1 MHARAAWPFRVY
13 ARSVPAYALALVSVV
28 PGLAW
33 ADAPPAQCG
42 VATTPFTRV
51 PALPA
56 LNAGGA
62 TTFTMKVAGVGT
74 VWDVDVQTFLRHS
87 YTSDLSV
94 TLTSPAGTT
103 VTLSS
108 RNGADLDDIFNG
120 TLWDDQAKASGG
132 DAVTL
137 ATFTNGVAA
146 PRLSP
151 EEPLAAFRD
160 EDPNGTWTLTVT
172 DFYAPLDTGRLDS
185 WSLTLHTTA
194 GAPFTVTVNPA
205 YAGPSIP
212 TVDLATVTATV
223 TVAAGSLV
231 HPLSD
236 VRLFAGVSHSRSGD
250 LVIALTSPA
259 GTTVTMSSGNG
270 GNVADVFG
278 GALWSD
284 TSQFPVTDEGFT
296 PRIAFSPQEPF
307 ARFAGESTTG
317 TWTLSVRDAVAG
329 QSGTLNSF
337 SLVLEAAPC
346 AYAAPTTEGETEE
359 TGFTNNTAAT
369 ATQMQ
374 MSGGVVGMAIGAIR
388 PIGAAPA
395 GDDIDYWKFNAVAG
409 ARVWATVDA
418 GGVQHAGA
426 TTRDT
431 YVSVVA
437 INGTTLLASDDDDG
451 PGTGG
456 DATLEAGGSSNV
468 AGIVIP
474 TTGTYYLR
482 IHSGSVVDRAIDPY
496 RVYLVVSSEPTRPE
510 ETGFVPVGG
519 TQTLRTTTRIARMR
533 GAITAGET
541 DQYQI
546 NYLPAGSL
554 IFISV
559 DGDPDRATS
568 SFNPRIVFD
577 NTAGLGSPL
586 ITINRAVSQPFVE
599 SMAYYLP
606 AGASAMYFGIG
617 GDINGDYEVMVTVMQ
632 RRVADRQL
640 TRTHS
645 PNPAVPG
652 QNLAATYTLSN
663 LGPADDGPSGFGLV
677 LVPAAGAY
685 QRTTGVGML
694 CSGPPPVGTPLIL
707 CDSILDLPSGGSASA
722 TVTQAISSGVVAP
735 VSQGGSIVPPL
746 APVDLLS
753 QPPAA
758 DYNTVND
765 SVSATI
771 PVAPL
776 ADLSVTATALPPALA
791 AGASFVVTAMVSNTG
806 PSTAGTASL
815 AVVAPA
821 NAAVVSLLAPAGWTC
836 PTLVSCTSPTLA
848 PGASASFSITFST
861 TAAAPGGTVI
871 APVITVATAATDPSP
886 ANNAATASVVITN
899 VTVTDTDGDTLLN
912 DFESTFG
919 LDPLS
924 PVGHN
929 GPAGDP
935 DGDGFTNAEE
945 QMAGTHP
952 LGLVQRYFAEGSTGT
967 FFDERLAIINPSTV
981 ATALVQVRYL
991 RPAPQPAVMQN
1002 FTIHPNTRRTI
1013 EVDTVPGVENTAVSI
1028 VIESDL
1034 VVVADRTLTW
1044 DSTGYGAHSE
1054 TAVSSAST
1062 SWYFAEGTTAS
1073 GFDLF
1078 YLLQNAGTSP
1088 AHVTVTYLRP
1098 APAAPVVRTYVVDPT
1113 SRFNIWVDTEGPEL
1127 SSTDVSA
1134 TITSDKPIIAE
1145 RAMYRDAAG
1154 QTFGAGHDS
1163 VGVTAPAAQW
1173 FLAEGATGPF
1183 FDLFILIA
1191 NPGAA
1196 PADVE
1201 ARYLTPDGSVIVRT
1215 YTVAGQSRYNIW
1227 VDFED
1232 PALADT
1238 AVSTSLSTTNGTR
1251 IIVERALW
1259 WPAPLAN
1266 WYEAHNSAG
1275 ATSTATRWAIAEG
1288 ETGGARGVDTYIL
1301 LANPTSTAASIK
1313 VTLLFEDGT
1322 TTDRTFAVAANS
1334 RFNVWTR
1341 AEFPSTLDRRYGA
1354 IIESLGASAP
1364 GVIVERAMYWDAGGQ
1379 LWAAGT
1385 NALAARLP

>member
-496 RVYLVVSSEPTRPE
+496 RVYLVVSSEPTRRRRRASCPW
-510 ETGFVPVGG
+510 VG
-519 TQTLRTTTRIARMR
+519 
-533 GAITAGET
+533 
-541 DQYQI
+541 
-546 NYLPAGSL
+546 
-554 IFISV
+554 
-559 DGDPDRATS
+559 
-568 SFNPRIVFD
+568 
-577 NTAGLGSPL
+577 
-586 ITINRAVSQPFVE
+586 
-599 SMAYYLP
+599 
-606 AGASAMYFGIG
+606 
-617 GDINGDYEVMVTVMQ
+617 
-632 RRVADRQL
+632 RRRCG
-640 TRTHS
+640 R
-645 PNPAVPG
+645 
-652 QNLAATYTLSN
+652 
-663 LGPADDGPSGFGLV
+663 
-677 LVPAAGAY
+677 
-685 QRTTGVGML
+685 
-694 CSGPPPVGTPLIL
+694 PPVSRA
-707 CDSILDLPSGGSASA
+707 CAARSR
-722 TVTQAISSGVVAP
+722 
-735 VSQGGSIVPPL
+735 
-746 APVDLLS
+746 
-753 QPPAA
+753 PAKRI
-758 DYNTVND
+758 NTR
-765 SVSATI
+765 
-771 PVAPL
+771 
-776 ADLSVTATALPPALA
+776 
-791 AGASFVVTAMVSNTG
+791 
-806 PSTAGTASL
+806 
-815 AVVAPA
+815 
-821 NAAVVSLLAPAGWTC
+821 
-836 PTLVSCTSPTLA
+836 
-848 PGASASFSITFST
+848 ST
-861 TAAAPGGTVI
+861 TC
-871 APVITVATAATDPSP
+871 
-886 ANNAATASVVITN
+886 
-899 VTVTDTDGDTLLN
+899 
-912 DFESTFG
+912 
-919 LDPLS
+919 
-924 PVGHN
+924 
-929 GPAGDP
+929 
-935 DGDGFTNAEE
+935 
-945 QMAGTHP
+945 
-952 LGLVQRYFAEGSTGT
+952 
-967 FFDERLAIINPSTV
+967 
-981 ATALVQVRYL
+981 L
-991 RPAPQPAVMQN
+991 R
-1002 FTIHPNTRRTI
+1002 
-1013 EVDTVPGVENTAVSI
+1013 
-1028 VIESDL
+1028 
-1034 VVVADRTLTW
+1034 
-1044 DSTGYGAHSE
+1044 
-1054 TAVSSAST
+1054 
-1062 SWYFAEGTTAS
+1062 
-1073 GFDLF
+1073 
-1078 YLLQNAGTSP
+1078 
-1088 AHVTVTYLRP
+1088 
-1098 APAAPVVRTYVVDPT
+1098 
-1113 SRFNIWVDTEGPEL
+1113 
-1127 SSTDVSA
+1127 
-1134 TITSDKPIIAE
+1134 
-1145 RAMYRDAAG
+1145 
-1154 QTFGAGHDS
+1154 
-1163 VGVTAPAAQW
+1163 
-1173 FLAEGATGPF
+1173 
-1183 FDLFILIA
+1183 
-1191 NPGAA
+1191 
-1196 PADVE
+1196 
-1201 ARYLTPDGSVIVRT
+1201 AR
-1215 YTVAGQSRYNIW
+1215 
-1227 VDFED
+1227 
-1232 PALADT
+1232 
-1238 AVSTSLSTTNGTR
+1238 
-1251 IIVERALW
+1251 
-1259 WPAPLAN
+1259 
-1266 WYEAHNSAG
+1266 
-1275 ATSTATRWAIAEG
+1275 
-1288 ETGGARGVDTYIL
+1288 
-1301 LANPTSTAASIK
+1301 
-1313 VTLLFEDGT
+1313 
-1322 TTDRTFAVAANS
+1322 
-1334 RFNVWTR
+1334 
-1341 AEFPSTLDRRYGA
+1341 
-1354 IIESLGASAP
+1354 
-1364 GVIVERAMYWDAGGQ
+1364 
-1379 LWAAGT
+1379 
-1385 NALAARLP
+1385 